1 MPMYCSHLLKSWK
14 IKVKSAEIQQQYE
27 RGAAE
32 VSGGIFKSLGRL
44 DQSYMLKIFSD
55 MLFKAFKIVKQA
67 NVDLFTFTWIP
78 LYIFLITSAM
88 DIHRAACIFRQIDF
102 SVIPVSRDSQT
113 GNIDHSHLALQ
124 FIFRVGA
131 HSSTLKM
138 MRLWMGFNYYKFKFC
153 YDGI

>member
-1 MPMYCSHLLKSWK
+1 MPMYCSRLVKGWK
-14 IKVKSAEIQQQYE
+14 IKVRSAEIQQQYE

-55 MLFKAFKIVKQA
+55 MLFRAFKIVKQA

-78 LYIFLITSAM
+78 LYIFLITSA
-88 DIHRAACIFRQIDF
+88 IDF

-131 HSSTLKM
+131 LSSTLKV

-153 YDGI
+153 